1 MLDMDSFVQIVVLK
15 SQILLRKKLEQL
27 NKTNMDLKL
36 IIIQKKQRIHLLI
49 DMVHQIQIKEKKLE
63 IR

>member
-27 NKTNMDLKL
+27 KKTNMDPRLT
-36 IIIQKKQRIHLLI
+36 IIQKKQRIHALI
-49 DMVHQIQIKEKKLE
+49 DMVYQIQIKEKKLE
-63 IR
+63 TR